1 MTLEELEKRLRTLED
16 IEEIKQLQVRYV
28 NYLTTTKWD
37 ELIDCFA
44 ETGVVDLHAGLARG
58 KEAIAK
64 LFKEKISISHV
75 GLEGN
80 FVVHPIISVE
90 GDKAKGSWLLY
101 IQFSLPHKLQ
111 VEPAVTAEEDAPD
124 WMQGYYDMEY
134 IRENGKWKISLLK
147 WRRRLR
153 SPRTLSE

>member
-28 NYLTTTKWD
+28 NCLTTTEWD
-37 ELIDCFA
+37 ELVDCFA
-44 ETGVVDLHAGLARG
+44 ENGVVDLHAGLARG

-64 LFKEKISISHV
+64 LFKDKISKTHV

-101 IQFSLPHKLQ
+101 IQFSLPHKMQ
-111 VEPAVTAEEDAPD
+111 PKPAILPTDDAPD

-134 IRENGKWKISLLK
+134 IREDGKWKISLLK
-147 WRRRLR
+147 WRRRLL
-153 SPRTLSE
+153 SPRPPSE